1 MRGGRDIG
9 TIGAAPAFAV
19 GLVGYLVVA
28 LPRRL
33 AALLIALIATVSMA
47 GTAYGSPKD
56 VINDFSDNGVVDV
69 CHSQGDYDAA
79 RREGVISAY
88 GDIGEAID
96 IALDDPNLVGTAAK
110 PCSAIAAPGGGSGVK
125 GALLV
130 GIPVG
135 LCAIGLAMLYRGRRR
150 RVGIESDEADE
161 PGA

>member
-1 MRGGRDIG
+1 LRGEPDIG

-19 GLVGYLVVA
+19 GLIGYLVVA

-47 GTAYGSPKD
+47 GTAFGSPKD
-56 VINDFSDNGVVDV
+56 VINDFSDNGVVDA
-69 CHSQGDYDAA
+69 CHSSEDYGAA
-79 RREGVISAY
+79 RREGVVSAY

-96 IALDDPNLVGTAAK
+96 IALDDPALVGTAAK
-110 PCSAIAAPGGGSGVK
+110 PCPVAAAADGGSGIA

-135 LCAIGLAMLYRGRRR
+135 LCAIALAMLYRARRR
-150 RVGIESDEADE
+150 RVAVEADE
-161 PGA
+161 PDEPAA